1 MSNPTLR
8 RGHHPDGWVEY
19 LQRLLNED
27 AAQSIVEEDDKF
39 GEGTEQAV
47 KDFQEKKGLKI
58 DGVVGDHTW
67 AALTGEPAEAETAH
81 HGHHGH
87 HAQADPEFDLAF
99 TGPGEYHADK
109 DELHFTLLV
118 VSDNPIP
125 VGDYNGQM
133 DVERPD
139 GSYVKM
145 LDLQPVAGPGLA
157 HKDTFVTGIAD
168 GLKADFGSGT
178 HSYRAYLPS
187 ELGPSGYNG
196 EFTIP

>member
-47 KDFQEKKGLKI
+47 KDFQEKKGLTA
-58 DGVVGDHTW
+58 DGVVGNHTW
-67 AALTGEPAEAETAH
+67 AALTGEPEEPAA
-81 HGHHGH
+81 GHHGR

-99 TGPGEYHADK
+99 TGPGEYHADR
-109 DELHFTLLV
+109 DELHFTLIV
-118 VSDNPIP
+118 AGDNPIP
-125 VGDYNGQM
+125 VGDYNGQV
-133 DVERPD
+133 DVQGPD
-139 GSYVKM
+139 GSYVKF
-145 LDLQPVAGPGLA
+145 LDLQPAAGPGLA
-157 HKDTFVTGIAD
+157 HKDTLVTGIAD

-187 ELGPSGYNG
+187 ELGPSGYSG